1 MKFTVSTMIDGMMA
15 LLPLE
20 TMTTGVLT
28 EAIEVEEEVEEVEAM
43 IRVGGF
49 EGAVPEGVGGIVDIM
64 IENVDIMIESAK
76 ILVAKEVVLNPSRE
90 RTDSKSSIMY
100 LLLIYY

>member
-64 IENVDIMIESAK
+64 IESAK